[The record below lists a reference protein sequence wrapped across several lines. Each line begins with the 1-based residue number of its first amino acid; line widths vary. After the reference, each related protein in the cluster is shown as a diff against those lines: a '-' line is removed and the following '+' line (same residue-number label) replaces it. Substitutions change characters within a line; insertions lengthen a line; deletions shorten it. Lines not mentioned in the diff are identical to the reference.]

1 MKKVF
6 TLIELLVVI
15 AIIAILA
22 AMLLPALSKA
32 RDKARTI
39 SCSNNLKQMGSYDV
53 FYVDDFDGW
62 IMPVNHYRSSTST
75 GSWLNLCTRLNYW
88 AGGFTATVS
97 GMKNMPYIVCPAEA
111 KKWGSYNDHL
121 FTYSHYMRSALCG
134 NVAYTLD
141 NLDVIDPKNKTY
153 IPQRKPKK
161 EQEITQPGSA
171 MFVADSALLNTYTFS
186 YLTYIKY
193 SGRHNG
199 GYCSNGETSK
209 AQLYY
214 YNGDTN
220 VLFGDGHVETV
231 VHPDLSMT
239 SFTTGFEVTTYR

>member
-1 MKKVF
+1 
-6 TLIELLVVI
+6 
-15 AIIAILA
+15 
-22 AMLLPALSKA
+22 
-32 RDKARTI
+32 
-39 SCSNNLKQMGSYDV
+39 
-53 FYVDDFDGW
+53 
-62 IMPVNHYRSSTST
+62 
-75 GSWLNLCTRLNYW
+75 
-88 AGGFTATVS
+88 
-97 GMKNMPYIVCPAEA
+97 
-111 KKWGSYNDHL
+111 
-121 FTYSHYMRSALCG
+121 MRSALCG